1 MILVDTSVWIDH
13 LARGDS
19 ELQSLL
25 EEGEI
30 LMHPFIVAEIALGNL
45 SQRDATVGALQALP
59 EIPLAQ
65 HVEVMAFL
73 DNERL
78 FGIGIGYVDLHLLA
92 ATRLAVGTR
101 LWTRDRRL
109 LQAALRLNLAA
120 FAAH

>member
-19 ELQSLL
+19 GLQSLL
-25 EEGEI
+25 EEGEV
-30 LMHPFIVAEIALGNL
+30 LMHPYIVAEIALGSL
-45 SQRDATVGALQALP
+45 TRRDETVGALQGLP
-59 EIPLAQ
+59 EIPVAR

-73 DNERL
+73 GNERL

-92 ATRLAVGTR
+92 ATRLAAGTK
-101 LWTRDRRL
+101 LWTRDRPL
-109 LQAALRLNLAA
+109 LQAALKLNLAA

>member
-13 LARGDS
+13 LARSDS
-19 ELQSLL
+19 QLQSLL

-30 LMHPFIVAEIALGNL
+30 LMHPYIVAEIALGSL
-45 SQRDATVGALQALP
+45 PQRDETVGALQALP

-73 DNERL
+73 DNEKL

-92 ATRLAVGTR
+92 ATRLAAGTR

-109 LQAALRLNLAA
+109 LQAALRLDLAA
-120 FAAH
+120 FASR